1 VFVAVPWSF
10 IPETDSKHLAS
21 DFVLEKMQSN
31 GFKEIVRSSPLSGF
45 SEGKL
50 ELFDGIELIPSTHYN
65 SYNSAD

>member
-31 GFKEIVRSSPLSGF
+31 GFKEIVRSSPSSGF
-45 SEGKL
+45 SEG
-50 ELFDGIELIPSTHYN
+50 
-65 SYNSAD
+65 